1 MAILD
6 LRGAKNIVILGGGT
20 AGWFAAL
27 TLRRLF
33 SPAVNIQVIES
44 TKIPIVGV
52 GEGGLL
58 NFINTLERNE
68 IDVDDFIEKTG
79 ATYKWGFSYE
89 GWRGYPENDRFYHL
103 FADQNS
109 SATKW
114 QTRGFFPLISGM
126 IAKGVPLHFALRGSV
141 AIHNNATQE
150 QAKIIIKSGK
160 SDIRT
165 SLHFDS
171 YKTAQY
177 LKDVALARG
186 VTHIDTKILNF
197 DRNEAGN
204 VCMLKGQDQD
214 IPVDFV
220 IDASGLHRKIIG
232 QMDACWHSFSEH
244 LLMDS
249 AIPFYMPHPQKNP
262 LLVTRAI
269 AMPSGW
275 MWQIPLQHRVG
286 AGYVF
291 SSKHST
297 PEQAAQDVQTML
309 GFEVEIQ
316 RTIRFESGC
325 FEKVWIKNVMALG
338 LSSGFVE
345 PLEATSIGQ
354 MLEQLRNLERMLMT
368 TNALISEV
376 NIQTFNEANHAS
388 WLGIRDFLRMH
399 YDVPR
404 KDNAFWQDVS
414 NMPMPQS
421 YLEFK
426 EVCQHRSPR
435 ELDILQYVKSGWD
448 GIFHPVNWIM
458 VAAPLGIIPN
468 SAARN
473 ELLVLS
479 KEEQLKAYEWTQ
491 QFFKPQPLVTT

>member
-1 MAILD
+1 M
-6 LRGAKNIVILGGGT
+6 
-20 AGWFAAL
+20 
-27 TLRRLF
+27 
-33 SPAVNIQVIES
+33 
-44 TKIPIVGV
+44 
-52 GEGGLL
+52 
-58 NFINTLERNE
+58 
-68 IDVDDFIEKTG
+68 
-79 ATYKWGFSYE
+79 
-89 GWRGYPENDRFYHL
+89 
-103 FADQNS
+103 
-109 SATKW
+109 
-114 QTRGFFPLISGM
+114 
-126 IAKGVPLHFALRGSV
+126 
-141 AIHNNATQE
+141 
-150 QAKIIIKSGK
+150 
-160 SDIRT
+160 
-165 SLHFDS
+165 
-171 YKTAQY
+171 
-177 LKDVALARG
+177 ARG

-232 QMDACWHSFSEH
+232 QMDACWYSFSEH

-262 LLVTRAI
+262 LLGDTCHRHAFRLDVANPVTTPCRT
-269 AMPSGW
+269 
-275 MWQIPLQHRVG
+275 
-286 AGYVF
+286 GYVF

-297 PEQAAQDVQTML
+297 PEQAAQDVQTTL

-368 TNALISEV
+368 TNALISEA

-448 GIFHPVNWIM
+448 GIFSS
-458 VAAPLGIIPN
+458 G
-468 SAARN
+468 
-473 ELLVLS
+473 
-479 KEEQLKAYEWTQ
+479 
-491 QFFKPQPLVTT
+491 